1 MKKNFETVSINPKR
15 ILVLGGAGFIGSHLC
30 HELLNI
36 GHQVTC
42 VDNLHTGRVENI
54 AKLISEKKFAFA
66 KEDVCELSDYKADI
80 IYNLACP
87 ASPVHYQSD
96 EIKTIR
102 TNTIGTL
109 NALELAKRNG
119 AIFVQA
125 STSEVYGDPEIHPQ
139 TENYWGN
146 VNPIGYRA
154 CYDEGKRVGETACFS
169 YKRQHGLD
177 VRVARIFNTYGPRML
192 ENDGRVVSNFIVQA
206 INGKPITIYGD
217 GMQTRS
223 FCYVSDTVRA
233 LVRMGQIGPI
243 NHPINVGNPDEYAIK
258 DLAKIIQDMTGSEP
272 LIEYCDLPQDDPK
285 LRKPDISRAKE
296 ILGWEPMVSNIDG
309 LKQTIQYFRNE
320 RNKRDRSMR
329 VENPHQMEAT
339 VSIGL

>member
-15 ILVLGGAGFIGSHLC
+15 VLVLGGAGFIGSHLC
-30 HELLNI
+30 RELLNI
-36 GHQVTC
+36 GHHVTC

-54 AKLISEKKFAFA
+54 SEILSDKKFSFV
-66 KEDVCELSDYKADI
+66 KEDVCDLSDYQADI

-87 ASPVHYQSD
+87 ASPVHYQAD

-102 TNTIGTL
+102 TNAIGTL
-109 NALELAKRNG
+109 NALELAKKNG

-206 INGKPITIYGD
+206 INGQPMTIYGD

-233 LVRMGQIGPI
+233 LVRMGQIDPI
-243 NHPINVGNPDEYAIK
+243 DHPINIGNPDEYTIK
-258 DLAKIIQDMTGSEP
+258 DLATIIQGMTGADSR
-272 LIEYCDLPQDDPK
+272 IEYRELPQDDPK
-285 LRKPDISRAKE
+285 VRKPDISRAKA
-296 ILGWEPMVSNIDG
+296 ILDWEPKMDNVEG
-309 LKQTIQYFRNE
+309 LKRTIEYFRQE
-320 RNKRDRSMR
+320 KLSKDMDRGVVIHVGQRQSLDY
-329 VENPHQMEAT
+329 
-339 VSIGL
+339 S